1 MNSPIFFLSLFILI
15 LPLNLL
21 SQSNTLDAKLQSIR
35 TQYNVVGM
43 SIAVT
48 KGNSLVFSKGY
59 GLRDLSR
66 NLPVNDSTVYRIA
79 SISKM
84 ITATALMILY
94 EQGLFNLD
102 DDVSNYLGWS
112 LRNPNFP
119 NDKITFRKLLTHTSS
134 LRDGSGY
141 SQFLTDTYNNNP
153 PPLLQSLLRPEAH
166 ITHPICS
173 MHPDLLQ

>member
-79 SISKM
+79 SISK
-84 ITATALMILY
+84 
-94 EQGLFNLD
+94 
-102 DDVSNYLGWS
+102 
-112 LRNPNFP
+112 
-119 NDKITFRKLLTHTSS
+119 
-134 LRDGSGY
+134 
-141 SQFLTDTYNNNP
+141 
-153 PPLLQSLLRPEAH
+153 
-166 ITHPICS
+166 
-173 MHPDLLQ
+173 